1 MTDTHDSAD
10 SAADRSDSPSA
21 SSADRSSSAPSA
33 PSASSASSAD
43 RPAADRPDPVLVRPY
58 VKPAP
63 AKPARGPADAPTVL
77 QPAIVDDTEVLP
89 VVTDQAP
96 KRRGLARPLALRLL
110 VLIGGTALALAVAGW
125 LIFHP
130 APDTIQPGAALPE
143 FRATLPA
150 DSGAGSARPSL
161 SVSPSASTSTSVSP
175 SASASASAS
184 SSPSASVSPS
194 ATLAPPPA
202 SDRTGAVKAASGRCL
217 AMGGLL
223 GLDGSPVQV
232 TGCADLPAQKF
243 TLATDGTL
251 RVSGRCAQATADST
265 VHIAQ
270 CDDAA
275 SSQWRSGPARSLV
288 NPATG
293 RCLTDPGQLGATA
306 HVAACTAAADQSWS
320 LP

>member
-1 MTDTHDSAD
+1 
-10 SAADRSDSPSA
+10 
-21 SSADRSSSAPSA
+21 
-33 PSASSASSAD
+33 
-43 RPAADRPDPVLVRPY
+43 
-58 VKPAP
+58 
-63 AKPARGPADAPTVL
+63 
-77 QPAIVDDTEVLP
+77 
-89 VVTDQAP
+89 
-96 KRRGLARPLALRLL
+96 LALRLL

-130 APDTIQPGAALPE
+130 APDTTQPGAALPE

-150 DSGAGSARPSL
+150 DPTAQPSHSA
-161 SVSPSASTSTSVSP
+161 SVSPSTSTSASSSASASV
-175 SASASASAS
+175 SASASASAGVS
-184 SSPSASVSPS
+184 GSPA

-202 SDRTGAVKAASGRCL
+202 ADRTGAVKAASGRCL
-217 AMGGLL
+217 AVGGLL

-265 VHIAQ
+265 VHIAP

-275 SSQWRSGPARSLV
+275 SSQWRAGRAGSLV
-288 NPATG
+288 SPATG
-293 RCLTDPGQLGATA
+293 QCLTDPGQVGATTRIA
-306 HVAACTAAADQSWS
+306 VCTAAASQSWT